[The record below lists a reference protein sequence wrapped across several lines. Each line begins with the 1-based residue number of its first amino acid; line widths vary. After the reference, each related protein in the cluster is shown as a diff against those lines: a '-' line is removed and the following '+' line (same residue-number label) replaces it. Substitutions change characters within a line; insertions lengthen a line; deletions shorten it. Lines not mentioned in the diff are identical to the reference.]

1 MKIPTIIDSTTN
13 NFDFL
18 RMLAAFLV
26 FFGHTILIT
35 RSIGILN
42 WDRGL
47 EIGAIGVNIFF
58 IISGFLITKSWL
70 DNNNTAFFIKKR
82 FLRIY
87 PGLIFAGLFTVLI
100 IGPITTF
107 LSIGTYFQHPST
119 LTYTIN
125 IFSLNLIDITA
136 NKLPGV
142 FVLNSLPYVVN
153 ASLWTIPIEIGC
165 YLLVAV
171 MGFKKIFTKKITV
184 LYALIFLLLYSTIYS
199 LNKDFFTF
207 FQKSSSIPY
216 SDIIRLFTYFI
227 SGVAIYLYKDVI
239 SISKKQLFAL
249 LIIFL
254 GLIAVGYLELASYF
268 LLPIFVIFIAMAN
281 IDFLKK
287 ITQYGDFSYGFYL
300 FAFPIQQT
308 VSFFSNGRLS
318 FFEYTT
324 IAFLLTLVL
333 AIFSYK
339 FIEKPFLKLKNVPF
353 IETTK
358 KYYRLLCKKRVR

>member
-1 MKIPTIIDSTTN
+1 MKIPTIINSTTN

-18 RMLAAFLV
+18 RILAAFLV

-35 RSIGILN
+35 RSTGILN

-47 EIGAIGVNIFF
+47 AISAIGVNIFF

-70 DNNNTAFFIKKR
+70 DNTDIAFFIKKR

-100 IGPITTF
+100 IGPITTL
-107 LSIGTYFQHPST
+107 LSIGTYFQQPNT
-119 LTYTIN
+119 FTYIIN

-142 FVLNSLPYVVN
+142 FALNSLPYIVN

-171 MGFKKIFTKKITV
+171 MGFKKIFTKKATFLYILIV
-184 LYALIFLLLYSTIYS
+184 LLSYSLIYS

-207 FQKSSSIPY
+207 FQKNSTIPY

-227 SGVAIYLYKDVI
+227 SGVVIYLYKDAI

-249 LIIFL
+249 LIVFL
-254 GLIAVGYLELASYF
+254 GSAIVGYLELASYF
-268 LLPIFVIFIAMAN
+268 LLPIFVIFIAMTN
-281 IDFLKK
+281 IDFFKK

-300 FAFPIQQT
+300 FAFPIQQA
-308 VSFFSNGRLS
+308 VSYFSNGRLS

-339 FIEKPFLKLKNVPF
+339 FIEKPFLKLKDFPF
-353 IETTK
+353 IKTTK
-358 KYYRLLCKKRVR
+358 KYYFLLCKKRVR